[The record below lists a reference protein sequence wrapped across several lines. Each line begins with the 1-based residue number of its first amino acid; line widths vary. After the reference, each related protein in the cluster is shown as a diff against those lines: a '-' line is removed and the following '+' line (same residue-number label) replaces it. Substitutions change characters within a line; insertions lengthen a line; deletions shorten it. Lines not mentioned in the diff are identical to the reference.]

1 MPGLTRRLARPGSWP
16 SVLAR
21 SMRAAIATR
30 RALAVRRSGEAACRS
45 AARVVGGPPGC
56 RKTPC
61 CGRGHGGREL
71 RPAIART
78 LLVGGRAAQ
87 RRCVDPPWGPRTGHW
102 LATRAARPLPATAAL
117 LQGTVCGPQ
126 TTAVLHSVQ
135 QGRGTGDSLLSSR
148 RPAGHGGGRSGRK
161 ATGAWASAVGIRYA
175 SCFAVGCGQR
185 CGGQPCLQARCA
197 PLAADRRHDAGASP
211 VTGSLEW
218 TLARAERCMPGVSD
232 EVLQDSGGTTWEAR
246 YR

>member
-1 MPGLTRRLARPGSWP
+1 MPSLTRRLARPGSWP
-16 SVLAR
+16 SCLAR

-30 RALAVRRSGEAACRS
+30 CALAVRRSGEAACRS

-78 LLVGGRAAQ
+78 LLVGGMAAQ

-102 LATRAARPLPATAAL
+102 PATRAARPLPATAAL
-117 LQGTVCGPQ
+117 LQRTVCGPQ
-126 TTAVLHSVQ
+126 ATAVLPPVQ
-135 QGRGTGDSLLSSR
+135 QGRGTGDSLLSSQ
-148 RPAGHGGGRSGRK
+148 RPAGHGAGRSCRN
-161 ATGAWASAVGIRYA
+161 ARGAWASAVAIRYA
-175 SCFAVGCGQR
+175 SCFAVGCGS
-185 CGGQPCLQARCA
+185 
-197 PLAADRRHDAGASP
+197 AAAASHAGKHDALRWQPTGGTMPERRRA
-211 VTGSLEW
+211 TGSLEW
-218 TLARAERCMPGVSD
+218 RLARAERCMPGVSD
-232 EVLQDSGGTTWEAR
+232 EVLQHSGGTTWEAG